1 MDYAGLEGKVA
12 IVTGGTGGIGEA
24 IVDRLIR
31 SGSKVVIVGT
41 NEERAQQLAAK
52 YRERAIGVGADVST
66 EAGVASYMEAAIT
79 VFGSADLHVL
89 NAGIAGTPAQLIA
102 DASVEEWDQVMGVNV
117 RGPFLG
123 IRAALRHYAT
133 AGVTGSIVVMASIAS
148 LRGAADLLAYTA
160 SKHAVAGLV
169 EGAAVHAGPVGVRV
183 NAVAPGLIPTP
194 LFGEAGME
202 NMRQRAST
210 SPLRRA
216 GDPDEIA
223 AATAF
228 LLSEDASY
236 ITGTLLSVDGGS
248 SVQNNCRYG
257 GGAGL
262 WDPAEIDAPLLKSF
276 GRLD

>member
-31 SGSKVVIVGT
+31 SGTRVVIVGT
-41 NEERAQQLAAK
+41 NAERARALAAN
-52 YRERAIGVGADVST
+52 YGEQAIGVAADVST
-66 EAGVASYMEAAIT
+66 EAGVAVYMSAALEA
-79 VFGSADLHVL
+79 FGSVDLHVL
-89 NAGIAGTPAQLIA
+89 NAGIAGTPGQLIA
-102 DASVEEWDQVMGVNV
+102 DASVAEWDQVMGVNV

-123 IRAALRHYAT
+123 IQAALREYSKTGA
-133 AGVTGSIVVMASIAS
+133 TGSIVVMASIAS

-216 GDPDEIA
+216 GEPDEIA
-223 AATAF
+223 TATAF
-228 LLSEDASY
+228 LLSDDASY

-262 WDPAEIDAPLLKSF
+262 WDPSEIDAPLLESF

>member
-1 MDYAGLEGKVA
+1 MDYAGLENKVA

-24 IVDRLIR
+24 IVDRLVR

-41 NEERAQQLAAK
+41 NAERAQRLAEK
-52 YRERAIGVGADVST
+52 YGERAIGVGADVST
-66 EAGVASYMEAAIT
+66 EAGVASYMQAAIDA
-79 VFGSADLHVL
+79 FGSVDLHVL
-89 NAGIAGTPAQLIA
+89 NAGIAGTPAQLVT
-102 DASVEEWDQVMGVNV
+102 DAEVEEWDQVMGVNM

-123 IRAALRHYAT
+123 IREALRHYAKT
-133 AGVTGSIVVMASIAS
+133 GATGSIVVMASIAS

-160 SKHAVAGLV
+160 SKHGVAGLV
-169 EGAAVHAGPVGVRV
+169 QGAAVHAGPVGVRV

-223 AATAF
+223 TATAF

-236 ITGTLLSVDGGS
+236 ITGTVLSVDGGS
-248 SVQNNCRYG
+248 SVQNTCRYG

-262 WDPAEIDAPLLKSF
+262 WDPSEIDAPLLESF
-276 GRLD
+276 GRMS